1 MVLGATTE
9 AGHLLGPLPRKMP
22 GCRGLLGESLF
33 SFRERERVFVCDL
46 MAQSVRTLGASDV
59 REMFMENFHVIEYMT
74 WIFLLLLLLGSYDMQ
89 IIRIYIY
96 VILETKC

>member
-1 MVLGATTE
+1 
-9 AGHLLGPLPRKMP
+9 
-22 GCRGLLGESLF
+22 
-33 SFRERERVFVCDL
+33 
-46 MAQSVRTLGASDV
+46 MAESVRTLGASDV
-59 REMFMENFHVIEYMT
+59 MEMFMENFHVIEYMT

>member
-1 MVLGATTE
+1 
-9 AGHLLGPLPRKMP
+9 
-22 GCRGLLGESLF
+22 
-33 SFRERERVFVCDL
+33 

-74 WIFLLLLLLGSYDMQ
+74 WIFLLLLLGSYDMQ

-96 VILETKC
+96 VTLETKC

>member
-1 MVLGATTE
+1 
-9 AGHLLGPLPRKMP
+9 
-22 GCRGLLGESLF
+22 
-33 SFRERERVFVCDL
+33 
-46 MAQSVRTLGASDV
+46 MAESVRTLGASDV

-74 WIFLLLLLLGSYDMQ
+74 WILLLLLLLGSYDMQ